1 MIAYTEADYGVDHM
15 DQKSRSG
22 YVLYFNNGLVA
33 WGSKKQS
40 CVATSTTHVEYI
52 ALYIVTKGLVMQA
65 IGGSRVCSNRAYGYL
80 H

>member
-1 MIAYTEADYGVDHM
+1 MALITWTRSPGPAMFSISTMVLLPG
-15 DQKSRSG
+15 DQ
-22 YVLYFNNGLVA
+22 
-33 WGSKKQS
+33 KKQS